1 MLFFSGVGWATEIT
15 EITFK
20 RSIGDILFWA
30 LMGLWFGV
38 VLVFHWRAFQHPL
51 IFITV
56 VAFASA
62 VILGK
67 IGNIKTSREVT
78 PTQLTLS

>member
-1 MLFFSGVGWATEIT
+1 MLFFSGRGWAT

-20 RSIGDILFWA
+20 RSIAETLSWA

-38 VLVFHWRAFQHPL
+38 VSVFHWRAFQIPL

-62 VILGK
+62 CFLGNK
-67 IGNIKTSREVT
+67 RRVAK
-78 PTQLTLS
+78 